1 MLRCGGSSGK
11 LCWWLTLDVVIE
23 AMAGD
28 AVGMQSHR
36 ELGAHVVGEGP
47 RIGGRVGPASNPA
60 ADAVFAHFHDPEGR
74 WLIVNE
80 RP

>member
-11 LCWWLTLDVVIE
+11 LCWGLTLQPVVE

-47 RIGGRVGPASNPA
+47 RVGGRVGPASNPA
-60 ADAVFAHFHDPEGR
+60 ANAIFAHLHDPKG
-74 WLIVNE
+74 WILVVDE
-80 RP
+80 RT